1 MKKIVFF
8 ATAIMAMA
16 ACTSDEFT
24 GESRFDTTGG
34 TAPIS
39 FGSATGQFTRATGAA
54 AATALGNS
62 FNVYATKTVGTTT
75 SNVFAKNAYS
85 ADASYNATPYI
96 VTWGDATA
104 GTTASN
110 TSNWE
115 YVNVT
120 GGTDQTIKY
129 WDYSADQYE
138 FVAYKATVGTPT
150 ISKYQKDGFTVEAT
164 DEELAGLYIADKLT
178 ITTKNASPTMPAAH
192 SNYNQIGNIVQFT
205 FRAGAS
211 KVRLGIYETIN
222 GYVVKNVNFRP
233 AASEFTATTTQAQL
247 SGSFNGE
254 GVGGTAKATYTVTY
268 DGTTGVAVLD
278 AAATAT
284 DNFKFGTFTSTADA
298 GIGTTS
304 TTPTWA
310 GGTADYHAVRPNTDN
325 FGNMT
330 LRVDYDL
337 YNAASGEVISV
348 KNARAVVPAIYM
360 KWNPNYAYTYLFKI
374 SDNTNGTSGVEGTSP
389 EGLFPITFDAVTMA
403 VSDGA
408 EVGNITTVATPA
420 ITTFQD
426 GSVSAAGIT
435 YASGTNPIYVTVNT
449 AGTLETLTTS
459 NTKLYTV
466 PAGTTEADLVL
477 ASITMTDAT
486 GLTILDAAEEVK
498 GINFAANTTAKFT
511 PAAAGTYAVEFTDGS
526 NVKHYKVIIVA

>member
-24 GESRFDTTGG
+24 GESRFDTTAG
-34 TAPIS
+34 TTPIS
-39 FGSATGQFTRATGAA
+39 FVSNTGKFTRATGAD

-62 FNVYATKTVGTTT
+62 FNVYATKTVGGTT
-75 SNVFAKNAYS
+75 SNVFATNTYS
-85 ADASYNATPYI
+85 TDADYNAAPYV
-96 VTWGDATA
+96 VTWGTTTA
-104 GTTASN
+104 GSTASN
-110 TSNWE
+110 TSGWE
-115 YVNVT
+115 YVS
-120 GGTDQTIKY
+120 GDQTIKY
-129 WDYSADQYE
+129 WDYSATQYE

-164 DEELAGLYIADKLT
+164 DEELAGLYIADKVT
-178 ITTKNASPTMPAAH
+178 ITDKNATPSMPATLKD
-192 SNYNQIGNIVQFT
+192 NKIGDIVQFT

-254 GVGGTAKATYTVTY
+254 GVGGTTKATYTVTY

-284 DNFKFGTFTSTADA
+284 NNFKFGSFDSSADA
-298 GIGTTS
+298 GIGTAS
-304 TTPTWA
+304 NAPTWA
-310 GGTADYHAVRPNTDN
+310 GGNADYHAVRPNTDN
-325 FGNMT
+325 VGNMT

-337 YNAASGEVISV
+337 YNAASGEVIHV
-348 KNARAVVPAIYM
+348 KNARAVVPSIYM

-374 SDNTNGTSGVEGTSP
+374 SDNTNGTTGVEGTSP

-435 YASGTNPIYVTVNT
+435 YAHGTNPIYVTVNT
-449 AGTLETLTTS
+449 TGTLQTLTTT

-477 ASITMTDAT
+477 ASITKTAAT
-486 GLTILDAAEEVK
+486 GLTILSAAEEVK
-498 GINFAANTTAKFT
+498 GINFAAGTTAKFT
-511 PAAAGTYAVEFTDGS
+511 PTAAGTYAVEFTDTS
-526 NVKHYKVIIVA
+526 NVKYYKVIIVA

>member
-24 GESRFDTTGG
+24 GESRFDTTAG
-34 TAPIS
+34 TTPIS
-39 FGSATGQFTRATGAA
+39 FVSNTGKFTRATGAD

-62 FNVYATKTVGTTT
+62 FNVYATKTVGGTT
-75 SNVFAKNAYS
+75 SNVFATNTYS
-85 ADASYNATPYI
+85 TDADYNAAPYV
-96 VTWGDATA
+96 VTWGTTTA
-104 GTTASN
+104 GSTASN
-110 TSNWE
+110 TSGWE
-115 YVNVT
+115 YVS
-120 GGTDQTIKY
+120 GDQTIKY
-129 WDYSADQYE
+129 WDYSATQYE

-164 DEELAGLYIADKLT
+164 DEELAGLYIADKVT
-178 ITTKNASPTMPAAH
+178 ITDKNATPSMPATLKD
-192 SNYNQIGNIVQFT
+192 NKIGDIVQFT

-254 GVGGTAKATYTVTY
+254 GVGGSTTATYTVNY
-268 DGTTGVAVLD
+268 DATTGAAVLD
-278 AAATAT
+278 AAATPKT
-284 DNFKFGTFTSTADA
+284 YFNFGTFASTDNA
-298 GIGTTS
+298 GIGTAS
-304 TTPTWA
+304 NAPTWA
-310 GGTADYHAVRPNTDN
+310 GGNADYHAVRPNTDN
-325 FGNMT
+325 VGNMT

-337 YNAASGEVISV
+337 YNAASGEVIHV
-348 KNARAVVPAIYM
+348 KNARAVVPSIYM

-374 SDNTNGTSGVEGTSP
+374 SDNTNGTTGAEGTSP

-435 YASGTNPIYVTVNT
+435 YAHGTNPIYVTVNT
-449 AGTLETLTTS
+449 NGTLETLTTG

-466 PAGTTEADLVL
+466 SAGTTEADLVL
-477 ASITMTDAT
+477 ASVTKTDAN

-526 NVKHYKVIIVA
+526 SVKHYKVIIVA

>member
-8 ATAIMAMA
+8 ATAILAMA

-39 FGSATGQFTRATGAA
+39 FGSATGQFTRATGAE

-75 SNVFAKNAYS
+75 SNVFAKEAYS
-85 ADASYNATPYI
+85 TATDYNATPYI
-96 VTWGDATA
+96 VTWANSTA

-115 YVNVT
+115 YVN
-120 GGTDQTIKY
+120 GTDQTIKY
-129 WDYSADQYE
+129 WDYSANQYE
-138 FVAYKATVGTPT
+138 FVAYKATVGNPT

-164 DEELAGLYIADKLT
+164 DEQLAGLYIADKLT
-178 ITTKNASPTMPAAH
+178 ITTKNDSPTMPAAH
-192 SNYNQIGNIVQFT
+192 SDYNKIGDIVQFT

-233 AASEFTATTTQAQL
+233 AASEFTATTDNAKL

-254 GVGGTAKATYTVTY
+254 GVGGTTKATYTVTY
-268 DGTTGVAVLD
+268 DTTTGVAVLD

-284 DNFKFGTFTSTADA
+284 NNFNFGTFTSTADA
-298 GIGTTS
+298 GIGTAS
-304 TTPTWA
+304 TAPTWA
-310 GGTADYHAVRPNTDN
+310 GGSAAYHAVRPNTDN
-325 FGNMT
+325 VGNMT
-330 LRVDYDL
+330 LCVDYDL

-374 SDNTNGTSGVEGTSP
+374 SDNTNGTTGVEGTSP

-435 YASGTNPIYVTVNT
+435 YAHGTNPIYVTVNT
-449 AGTLETLTTS
+449 AGTLETLTTT

-477 ASITMTDAT
+477 ASVTMTDAT
-486 GLTILDAAEEVK
+486 GLTILGAAEEVK

-526 NVKHYKVIIVA
+526 SVKHYKVIIVA

>member
-75 SNVFAKNAYS
+75 SNVFAKNAYN
-85 ADASYNATPYI
+85 ADASYNAIPYI

-129 WDYSADQYE
+129 WDYSANQYE

-150 ISKYQKDGFTVEAT
+150 ITKYQKDGFTVEAT
-164 DEELAGLYIADKLT
+164 DEELAGLYIADKVT
-178 ITTKNASPTMPAAH
+178 ITDKNASPSMPATLKD
-192 SNYNQIGNIVQFT
+192 NKIGDIVQFT

-222 GYVVKNVNFRP
+222 GYVVKNVKFRP
-233 AASEFTATTTQAQL
+233 ATSEFTATTTQAQL

-268 DGTTGVAVLD
+268 DGTTGVADLD

-284 DNFKFGTFTSTADA
+284 NNFNFGTFTSTADA

-310 GGTADYHAVRPNTDN
+310 GGSANYHAVRPNTDN
-325 FGNMT
+325 VGNMT
-330 LRVDYDL
+330 LCVDYDL

-374 SDNTNGTSGVEGTSP
+374 SDNTNGTTGVEGTSP

-435 YASGTNPIYVTVNT
+435 YAHGTNPIYVTVNT
-449 AGTLETLTTS
+449 TGTLQTLTTA

-477 ASITMTDAT
+477 ASIAKTNAT

-498 GINFAANTTAKFT
+498 GINFAAGTTAKFT

-526 NVKHYKVIIVA
+526 DVKYYKVIIVA